1 MCAVGTGTCT
11 LTKGTDWTSKHDSLS
26 PCAAWPLLLPTHWQI
41 INTAT
46 GNVAKGCE
54 ILLFAHDNVYLQ
66 QVPRKVP
73 HI

>member
-11 LTKGTDWTSKHDSLS
+11 LTKGTDWTPGHDSLS
-26 PCAAWPLLLPTHWQI
+26 LRAAWHPLLPTQI
-41 INTAT
+41 INTYT